1 MSLEWKN
8 VYDQIVRKG
17 SFQFILDDL
26 ILDAPKFDEPF
37 DRAFSNWKAYLNKK

>member
-1 MSLEWKN
+1 MSMTKSSEK
-8 VYDQIVRKG
+8 VAFK
-17 SFQFILDDL
+17 FILDDL